1 MAPTP
6 PPPPPPE
13 TPDNFAPT
21 PVPEEP
27 DEPEAPEKPA
37 PVPEATDEEEPEAI
51 AETEEEEAVE
61 EKLILEADEPDPSSR
76 PIIFYPGGLVAP
88 EVYLYKMGMV
98 ASKVCTTV
106 FTIKA
111 PFNAAIFNTNAAD
124 AIITHHQ

>member
-6 PPPPPPE
+6 HPTPHPPPPPE

-27 DEPEAPEKPA
+27 D
-37 PVPEATDEEEPEAI
+37 EPEAI

-61 EKLILEADEPDPSSR
+61 EKLILEADEPDPSAR